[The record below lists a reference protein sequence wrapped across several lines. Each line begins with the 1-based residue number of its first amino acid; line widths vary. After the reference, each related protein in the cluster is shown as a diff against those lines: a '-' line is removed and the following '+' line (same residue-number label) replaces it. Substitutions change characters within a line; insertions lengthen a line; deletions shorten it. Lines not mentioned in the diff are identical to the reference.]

1 MMNRIYWAGTMKR
14 VLIFLLGAM
23 IVVAAVFTYLFFNP
37 DFATRIFL
45 GAAPSPVEMDLKRAY
60 QVPEADEK
68 TIAVVAA
75 ANLFLDSLDDNQ
87 RQEATYPFTDNL
99 QRANWSNFPEGMVPR
114 GGVKLGSLSELQ
126 RVNLDTLLGEL
137 LSEDGV
143 KNITYQLAAEDM
155 LVSDDLFGV
164 TKYGSEYFYVAFLG
178 EPSTTKPWMFQFG
191 GHHLAINATVF
202 GPNISF
208 SPMLTGGQPLHLS
221 LDGEDIFI
229 IQRETEAAQAFMES
243 LTNDQR
249 EQVVRA
255 EQPIGL
261 LLGPGKYGVTVA
273 PEGIKGSEL
282 TAMQRTLLLDV
293 IDARLGFMNNDDY
306 AEKMKTVVAEI
317 EDTHF
322 GWWGQQGE
330 LGETYFRVTSPS
342 LVLEYSLRNDD
353 GTLDHSH
360 NMYRELDNDY
370 GSAWIRAE

>member
-1 MMNRIYWAGTMKR
+1 MKR

-45 GAAPSPVEMDLKRAY
+45 GAAPSPVEMNLKRAY

-178 EPSTTKPWMFQFG
+178 ELSTTKPWMFQFG

>member
-306 AEKMKTVVAEI
+306 AEKMKTVVAGI

-322 GWWGQQGE
+322 GWWGQQDE

>member
-1 MMNRIYWAGTMKR
+1 MNRIYWAGTMKR

-178 EPSTTKPWMFQFG
+178 ELSTTKPWMFQFG